1 MRILTSRKSADEA
14 GYQQSLAFLE
24 SQAAHIEPQVYR
36 VKYARIQYPTLVPID
51 TSANPASGSII
62 YYSYDGTGEMN
73 WLSLTGG
80 SDIPMVDDARK
91 QHEVL
96 IEALGIGYSYS
107 QFELDRAMLLRQN
120 LTADKA
126 MLVRRISEETIDK
139 LFLTGR
145 ADLGWDGILNN
156 SNITAVMAATNAG
169 GERNWENKTAE
180 QVIADIN
187 GAVGAVWSESETVEM
202 ADTVLLSAD
211 RMEYLTRTP
220 AGDDMNKNLLAYVR
234 ENNIYTHATAG
245 NPPLNFRVLRQ
256 LKTAGV
262 GGTQRMVTYAMDP
275 EVLKFYIPMPLKFYP
290 AQQHLLNYIVPA
302 AMRVGGLEIRRPGAC
317 RYTDGI

>member
-1 MRILTSRKSADEA
+1 
-14 GYQQSLAFLE
+14 
-24 SQAAHIEPQVYR
+24 
-36 VKYARIQYPTLVPID
+36 
-51 TSANPASGSII
+51 
-62 YYSYDGTGEMN
+62 
-73 WLSLTGG
+73 
-80 SDIPMVDDARK
+80 MVDDARK
-91 QHEVL
+91 QHEVA
-96 IEALGIGYSYS
+96 IEALGVGYSYS
-107 QFELDRAMLLRQN
+107 QFELDRAMMLRQN

-139 LFLTGR
+139 LFLNGN

-156 SNITAVMAATNAG
+156 SNITTVLATENTDG
-169 GERNWENKTAE
+169 HRDWPNKTAAE
-180 QVIADIN
+180 IIADIN
-187 GAVGAVWSESETVEM
+187 GAVGAVWSDSETIEM

-220 AGDDMNKNLLAYVR
+220 AGDNMDKNLLKYVR
-234 ENNIYTHATAG
+234 ENNIYTHATPG
-245 NPPLNFRVLRQ
+245 NPPLNVRVLRQ

-275 EVLKFYIPMPLKFYP
+275 EVIRFYIPMPLRFYP